1 MNSLP
6 TLKVKKIFDRISSMK
21 FLVFPEHISKA
32 ALSGYLEKEWLINT
46 KKIEVVK
53 VPNPT

>member
-6 TLKVKKIFDRISSMK
+6 TLKVKKIIDRISSMK

-32 ALSGYLEKEWLINT
+32 ALSDYLEKEWLINS